1 MVLSWSKTNAK
12 GEKKMKKF
20 LIFIAII
27 AGISI
32 FGKACGDETT
42 TYYQDKNGNGKA
54 DLGEGA
60 WYEDDDGIHF
70 FD

>member
-1 MVLSWSKTNAK
+1 
-12 GEKKMKKF
+12 MKKF